1 MIAERAAAA
10 TSVLAKPALAIL
22 EAALKA
28 TGGDGEPDKLIA
40 AITAVSLTDTPRGAV
55 KFDDYGT
62 LRVVMYVRKV
72 EKRAGKLVNVMVKTY
87 SDVSQF
93 WDYDP
98 KKFLAQRVFSR
109 DYPPFKS

>member
-1 MIAERAAAA
+1 MY
-10 TSVLAKPALAIL
+10 IL
-22 EAALKA
+22 
-28 TGGDGEPDKLIA
+28 
-40 AITAVSLTDTPRGAV
+40 
-55 KFDDYGT
+55 
-62 LRVVMYVRKV
+62 KV

-98 KKFLAQRVFSR
+98 NKFLAQPVFSR